1 MGIDLAN
8 IRKYC
13 ASTEILRRYVIYTV
27 SVAYFQS
34 V

>member
-13 ASTEILRRYVIYTV
+13 ASIKTLCRHVIYGV
-27 SVAYFQS
+27 PFAYHQS

>member
-13 ASTEILRRYVIYTV
+13 ASTEILCRYIIYLV
-27 SVAYFQS
+27 SVAYFQF